1 MSAASE
7 TAYLTVK
14 EAADAFGVSVQAVYQ
29 RLDKDFKPYLK
40 VVEGKKRLDKRV
52 LELNNKEDVSSGL
65 TSDFKEFLKLLE
77 KQIDEKDRQL
87 AEKDRQIAELTET
100 VKTQAQSINADRQKE
115 LAGKIIEGKQLL
127 AGDGDPAEP
136 TGKPGFFA
144 RLAYVFGME
153 KGSVG
158 RNG

>member
-1 MSAASE
+1 MSAAPE
-7 TAYLTVK
+7 TADLTIK
-14 EAADAFGVSVQAVYQ
+14 EAADALGVSVQAVYQ

-65 TSDFKEFLKLLE
+65 TNDFKEILKLLE
-77 KQIDEKDRQL
+77 KQLGEKDRQL
-87 AEKDRQIAELTET
+87 AEKDSQIAELTQT
-100 VKTQAQSINADRQKE
+100 IKTQAQSINADRQKD
-115 LAGKIIEGKQLL
+115 LLIEGKQLL

>member
-1 MSAASE
+1 MSAAPE

-52 LELNNKEDVSSGL
+52 LELNNKEDVSSSL
-65 TSDFKEFLKLLE
+65 TSDFKEILKLLE
-77 KQIDEKDRQL
+77 KQLEEKDRQL
-87 AEKDRQIAELTET
+87 AEKDSQIAELTQT
-100 VKTQAQSINADRQKE
+100 IKAQAQSINADRQKD
-115 LAGKIIEGKQLL
+115 LLIEGKQLL

-136 TGKPGFFA
+136 TDKPGFFA

-153 KGSVG
+153 KESVG